1 MKWYVFIEADTYM
14 FWSNLLKYTAA
25 LDHTEAYYGG
35 AELFIDWTLFAHGG
49 GGVLMSKR
57 AMELYVEEYNSHAQ
71 DWETF
76 VNIHW
81 AGDIVLGRLLNAA
94 SVILTPAWPH
104 FHPHAPGND
113 TFYWADDNRRFLCYP
128 AISYHHVTPEVVSDL
143 WHFEQQWIEK
153 DLEERQKQRLGA
165 DQYSSIDKLG
175 REALKRRDIF
185 EEYIMQKMEHEYSEW
200 DNGSMEEHG
209 VVSSR
214 DVCRDICENK
224 EGCTQWRFDYSTLK
238 CWTNDEPRWGDAAPG
253 TGYYSGWNMNR
264 VREYVDNLIPCG
276 QEGWILE

>member
-1 MKWYVFIEADTYM
+1 MKWYNFIEADTYM
-14 FWSNLLKYTAA
+14 FWSNVLKYQAA
-25 LDHTEAYYGG
+25 LDHTKPYYIG

-49 GGVLMSKR
+49 GGILMSR
-57 AMELYVEEYNSHAQ
+57 PALEMFVDEYANHAQ

-76 VNIHW
+76 MNMHW

-94 SVILTPAWPH
+94 SVFLTPAWPH

-113 TFYWADDNRRFLCYP
+113 TFYWANDDRRFWCYP
-128 AISYHHVTPEVVSDL
+128 AISYHHVNPEVVSDL
-143 WHFEQQWIEK
+143 WHFEQQWIEQE
-153 DLEERQKQRLGA
+153 LEERKTQRLRKDRYLA
-165 DQYSSIDKLG
+165 IDNLG

-185 EEYIMQKMEHEYSEW
+185 EEYTMRKMEQQRGEW

-214 DVCRDICENK
+214 DKCLHICEGK
-224 EGCTQWRFDYSTLK
+224 RSCTQWRYDYTTEN

-253 TGYYSGWNMNR
+253 TGYYSGWITER
-264 VREYVDNLIPCG
+264 VKEYVDNTIPCG
-276 QEGWILE
+276 QEGWILK